1 MSPTDQI
8 TVAIVDDHQVVL
20 DGLQSMFASGK
31 SISIVMAT
39 TNPADLLA
47 FVQQTPPQVVLLD
60 INMPGMDGLE
70 LCARIVKLNPTIK
83 IVAFSSFDDT
93 HYVRQIFR
101 KGAKGYLLKNAGS
114 KAITDAI
121 IAVHS
126 GAEYIDEVIRHQI
139 VHESIAGQK
148 RSIYEVPLTKRE
160 KEILKLVAEEL
171 TNQEIADK
179 LFLSLRT
186 VETHRSN
193 IMGKLGAKNTAS
205 LVKEAI
211 KRGLIT

>member
-1 MSPTDQI
+1 MENPI
-8 TVAIVDDHQVVL
+8 TVAVVDDHQVVI
-20 DGLQSMFASGK
+20 DGLLSMFALSTSV
-31 SISIVMAT
+31 SIIMAT
-39 TNPADLLA
+39 TKPADLISLL
-47 FVQQTPPQVVLLD
+47 QQTPPQIVLLD
-60 INMPGMDGLE
+60 INMPETDGFE
-70 LCARIVKLNPTIK
+70 LCTQIGKVNPDVRVI
-83 IVAFSSFDDT
+83 AFSSFDDT

-101 KGAKGYLLKNAGS
+101 RGARGYLLKNASS
-114 KAITDAI
+114 KTITEAI
-121 IAVHS
+121 IAVHN
-126 GAEYIDEVIRHQI
+126 GTEYIDELIRHQI
-139 VHESIAGQK
+139 VHASIAGQK

-193 IMGKLGAKNTAS
+193 IMQKLGSKNTAS

-211 KRGLIT
+211 KRGLIS